1 MNAKTLSILAAAS
14 VVVLG
19 AALMMNKSRATKPTD
34 STRAAESSAP
44 LLLKDLAGKAPSV
57 AKLSLKQGTSE
68 VVLTKTGDEWL
79 LASKANFP
87 ARIKN
92 ISDVVDWAAQARIT
106 QEKTSKPDLHA
117 KLGVEDP
124 AAPEAKSTLVTFS
137 DASGAAIASV
147 IVGNAD
153 TSASGRFARLPDS
166 PQSYLVSGSVDVP
179 VNPLSWID
187 SKVIQLASSRLAGAT
202 FTLPNPAGGDPLV
215 TSIRRTDPNDNKFE
229 LENIPAGRKVKDEFA
244 AARAAQCLAFANFE
258 DVRPLSE
265 LNFDVPQAS
274 HAEFRTLD
282 NLVVRAT
289 VITQD
294 NKRWVRFTAA
304 HQPPTPA
311 PTPAPTTDPTPTANA
326 AASIDDPA
334 TPTPPTTPTTPPPTD
349 DPKAAE
355 VKKEADELNALF
367 TKWAFALPEFTTSRL
382 QTKIEDL
389 LTPPESPTAEGPDA
403 PSGPTL
409 PQ

>member
-1 MNAKTLSILAAAS
+1 MNAKSLSILAAAS

-19 AALMMNKSRATKPTD
+19 AALMMNKSRATKPTE
-34 STRAAESSAP
+34 STRAPESSAP
-44 LLLKDLAGKAPSV
+44 LLLKDLAGKATSV
-57 AKLSLKQGTSE
+57 AKLSLKQGTTE
-68 VVLTKTGDEWL
+68 VVLTKSGDEWL
-79 LASKANFP
+79 LASKSNFP
-87 ARIKN
+87 AKIKN

-106 QEKTSKPDLHA
+106 QEKTAKPDLHA
-117 KLGVEDP
+117 KIGVEDP
-124 AAPEAKSTLVTFS
+124 ASPDAKSTLVTFS

-153 TSASGRFARLPDS
+153 SAASGRFARLADS
-166 PQSYLVSGSVDVP
+166 PQSYLVSGTVDVP
-179 VNPLSWID
+179 INPLSWID

-215 TSIRRTDPNDNKFE
+215 TSIRRTDPNDNTFE

-265 LNFDVPQAS
+265 VNFDVPQAS
-274 HAEFRTLD
+274 FAEFKTLD

-289 VITQD
+289 VVLQD
-294 NKRWVRFTAA
+294 DRRWIRFTAA
-304 HQPPTPA
+304 HQPPAPPA
-311 PTPAPTTDPTPTANA
+311 PAAQPADPTPSANA

-334 TPTPPTTPTTPPPTD
+334 PAPTTPTTPPPTD

-355 VKKEADELNALF
+355 VKKEAEDLNALF

-389 LTPPESPTAEGPDA
+389 LTPPESPTAEGPNA